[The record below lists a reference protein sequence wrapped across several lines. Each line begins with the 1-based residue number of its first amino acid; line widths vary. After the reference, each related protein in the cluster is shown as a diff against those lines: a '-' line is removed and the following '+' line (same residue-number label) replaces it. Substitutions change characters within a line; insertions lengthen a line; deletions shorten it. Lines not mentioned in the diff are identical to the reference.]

1 MRTSNG
7 LSDDWLSTPPPASQL
22 AHFVLLFCFVIL
34 FIGKTTEFQ
43 WLSGKTALQTEITP
57 RCSGRLRRG
66 VCWKMLFGL
75 NAACVLTL
83 IDVAVC
89 RPPLL
94 QTQITHTSGYYRLG
108 GVRQQHKNTTT
119 HNAAL
124 FFFQSFFFFFRFLQL
139 PHFFSF
145 PHRFAES
152 SGTKYELTD
161 GNGMT
166 GVERRASEGASEGG
180 FIYSGKRRRG
190 RALQRRSQPSIPL
203 ADRKHVCSKTLGR
216 AGRCLCS
223 FVII

>member
-1 MRTSNG
+1 
-7 LSDDWLSTPPPASQL
+7 
-22 AHFVLLFCFVIL
+22 
-34 FIGKTTEFQ
+34 
-43 WLSGKTALQTEITP
+43 
-57 RCSGRLRRG
+57 
-66 VCWKMLFGL
+66 MLFGL

-124 FFFQSFFFFFRFLQL
+124 LFFFSKFFFLFRFLQL
-139 PHFFSF
+139 PRLSSI
-145 PHRFAES
+145 PPRFAES

-166 GVERRASEGASEGG
+166 GVERRASEGG
-180 FIYSGKRRRG
+180 FIYSGKRRKG
-190 RALQRRSQPSIPL
+190 RALQRRSQPSIPS
-203 ADRKHVCSKTLGR
+203 ADRKHICSKTLGR
-216 AGRCLCS
+216 AGRSLCS
-223 FVII
+223 LFVII